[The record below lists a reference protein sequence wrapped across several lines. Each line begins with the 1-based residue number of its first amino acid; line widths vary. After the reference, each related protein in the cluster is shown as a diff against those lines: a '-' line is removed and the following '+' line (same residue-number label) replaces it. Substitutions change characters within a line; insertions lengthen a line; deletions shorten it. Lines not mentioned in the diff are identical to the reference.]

1 MYNGAEVVSANL
13 PLFIVEMYSPGEIV
27 DSRRSFRAENVESAL
42 EDAKPWINDSGHN
55 ATSFRVVD
63 RDGATVLDKL
73 VTDFN

>member
-1 MYNGAEVVSANL
+1 MHNRREVVATNL
-13 PLFIVEMYSPGEIV
+13 SLFIVEMYTPDEIV
-27 DSRRSFRAENVESAL
+27 EARRSFSAENIESAL

-63 RDGATVLDKL
+63 RDGVTVFDKL